1 MNLLFGLPKCLQ
13 ERVYEYDKTYYELFN
28 ICMIEL
34 NLNFN
39 HTREL
44 NKMLRNFCR
53 QKIVFLHYANQ
64 NISNLLD

>member
-1 MNLLFGLPKCLQ
+1 MNLLFGLPPYIQ
-13 ERVYEYDKTYYELFN
+13 EKVFKYDRTYVEIFN

-39 HTREL
+39 HTHEL

-53 QKIVFLHYANQ
+53 QKIIFIHYANQ
-64 NISNLLD
+64 NISSLLN

>member
-1 MNLLFGLPKCLQ
+1 MNLLFGLPPYLQ
-13 ERVYEYDKTYYELFN
+13 EKVFEYDPTFYEIFN

-39 HTREL
+39 HTKEL

-53 QKIVFLHYANQ
+53 QKIIFIHYANQ
-64 NISNLLD
+64 NISNLLN